1 MKKNTMLRTASILL
15 VAVLLTTCAISGTFA
30 KYTST
35 AAGSDAARVAVWDID
50 VEGVGIETKSFTFD
64 LFNTVLDTKDG
75 NSETDVKVGTN
86 ETIIAPGTK
95 GSFEINLTNAS
106 EVNATYDIA
115 YTITNTAGIPL
126 KFSTNGTTWET
137 NIAQLNV
144 TGEAIAMTN
153 GAASITVY
161 WQWDY
166 TNGTTAGDEA
176 DTALGLDGT
185 HTVTVTATVTATQ
198 VD

>member
-35 AAGSDAARVAVWDID
+35 AAGSDAARVAKWDID
-50 VEGVGIETKSFTFD
+50 VEGTGIESKVFTFD
-64 LFNTVLDTKDG
+64 LFNTVIDTDTDAA
-75 NSETDVKVGTN
+75 ETDVKVGTN

-115 YTITNTAGIPL
+115 YTISNTAGIPL
-126 KFSTNGTTWET
+126 QFSLDENTWET
-137 NIAQLNV
+137 DIAELNV
-144 TGEAIAMTN
+144 TGQAIAMTS
-153 GAASITVY
+153 GTAAVTVY
-161 WQWDY
+161 WMWAY
-166 TNGTTAGDEA
+166 TDDTTQGDEF
-176 DTALGLDGT
+176 DTSLGLNGEY
-185 HTVTVTATVTATQ
+185 TVTVTATVTATQ